1 MENIWE
7 ETPNIFHFKS
17 YQILFI
23 LQDAKRTFKNE
34 LNSKANAGNSK
45 RFLPLIHKTWNS
57 FWPFCYKIGRK

>member
-23 LQDAKRTFKNE
+23 LQDAKKVLLKMSWILKPMPE
-34 LNSKANAGNSK
+34 IQKDSC
-45 RFLPLIHKTWNS
+45 P
-57 FWPFCYKIGRK
+57 